1 MTRISHKFGY
11 PFGAKARKNRTERT
25 YMIKEHERQVA
36 FLQTLILLAEPA
48 EGQMLIERLQKA
60 AREERCIR
68 RAIYWVVLIAALS
81 FLTLSYA
88 SVLLPEFLGRA
99 SSMALVFSGG
109 CVGSL
114 ISLAVFLFFWFW
126 YRQTSH
132 PLHEEC
138 RRFVVRGMETRL
150 AKKN

>member
-1 MTRISHKFGY
+1 
-11 PFGAKARKNRTERT
+11 
-25 YMIKEHERQVA
+25 MIKEHERQLV

-48 EGQMLIERLQKA
+48 EGQRLVERLQKA
-60 AREERCIR
+60 EREERSIR
-68 RAIYWVVLIAALS
+68 RAIYLMVLIAALS
-81 FLTLSYA
+81 FSILCYVA
-88 SVLLPEFLGRA
+88 VLLPEFFTRA
-99 SSMALVFSGG
+99 SSTALVFSGG

-150 AKKN
+150 GKQN

>member
-1 MTRISHKFGY
+1 
-11 PFGAKARKNRTERT
+11 
-25 YMIKEHERQVA
+25 MIKEHERQLV

-48 EGQMLIERLQKA
+48 EGQRLVGRLQKA
-60 AREERCIR
+60 EREERSIR
-68 RAIYWVVLIAALS
+68 RAIYLMVLIAALS
-81 FLTLSYA
+81 FSILCYA
-88 SVLLPEFLGRA
+88 AVLLPEFLTRA

-150 AKKN
+150 GKQN

>member
-1 MTRISHKFGY
+1 ME
-11 PFGAKARKNRTERT
+11 KNGLT
-25 YMIKEHERQVA
+25 YMIKEHERQLV

-48 EGQMLIERLQKA
+48 EGQRLVERLQKA
-60 AREERCIR
+60 EREERSIR
-68 RAIYWVVLIAALS
+68 RAIYLMVLIAALS
-81 FLTLSYA
+81 FSILCYA
-88 SVLLPEFLGRA
+88 AVLLPEFLTRA

-150 AKKN
+150 GKQN

>member
-1 MTRISHKFGY
+1 
-11 PFGAKARKNRTERT
+11 
-25 YMIKEHERQVA
+25 MIKEHERQSV

-48 EGQMLIERLQKA
+48 EGQKLIERLQKA
-60 AREERCIR
+60 AREERSIR
-68 RAIYWVVLIAALS
+68 RAICLMVLIAALS
-81 FLTLSYA
+81 FSILGYA
-88 SVLLPEFLGRA
+88 AVLLPEFLDRA
-99 SSMALVFSGG
+99 SSTALVFSGG

-114 ISLAVFLFFWFW
+114 ISVLVFLFVWFW

-150 AKKN
+150 GKQN

>member
-1 MTRISHKFGY
+1 
-11 PFGAKARKNRTERT
+11 
-25 YMIKEHERQVA
+25 MIKEHERQIA
-36 FLQTLILLAEPA
+36 FLQTLIILAEPA
-48 EGQMLIERLQKA
+48 EGQRLIERLQKA
-60 AREERCIR
+60 GREERSIR
-68 RAIYWVVLIAALS
+68 HAIYWVVLIAALS
-81 FLTLSYA
+81 FSTLCYA
-88 SVLLPEFLGRA
+88 AVLLPEFFARA

-114 ISLAVFLFFWFW
+114 ISLTVFLLFWFW

-150 AKKN
+150 GKQN

>member
-1 MTRISHKFGY
+1 ME
-11 PFGAKARKNRTERT
+11 KNGLT
-25 YMIKEHERQVA
+25 YMIKEHERQLV
-36 FLQTLILLAEPA
+36 FLQTLILLAGPA
-48 EGQMLIERLQKA
+48 EGQRLVERLQA
-60 AREERCIR
+60 AEREERSIR
-68 RAIYWVVLIAALS
+68 RAIYLMVLIAALS
-81 FLTLSYA
+81 FSILCYVA
-88 SVLLPEFLGRA
+88 VLLPEFFTRA
-99 SSMALVFSGG
+99 SSTALVFSGG

-150 AKKN
+150 GKQN

>member
-1 MTRISHKFGY
+1 
-11 PFGAKARKNRTERT
+11 
-25 YMIKEHERQVA
+25 MIKEHERQLV

-48 EGQMLIERLQKA
+48 EGQRLIERLQKA
-60 AREERCIR
+60 EREERSIR
-68 RAIYWVVLIAALS
+68 RAIYLMVLIAALS
-81 FLTLSYA
+81 FSILCYA
-88 SVLLPEFLGRA
+88 AVLLPEFLTRA

-150 AKKN
+150 GKQN

>member
-1 MTRISHKFGY
+1 
-11 PFGAKARKNRTERT
+11 
-25 YMIKEHERQVA
+25 MIKERERQLV

-48 EGQMLIERLQKA
+48 EGQRLVERLQA
-60 AREERCIR
+60 AEREERSIR
-68 RAIYWVVLIAALS
+68 RAIYLMVLIAALS
-81 FLTLSYA
+81 FSILCYA
-88 SVLLPEFLGRA
+88 AVLLPEFFTRA
-99 SSMALVFSGG
+99 SSTALVFSGG

-150 AKKN
+150 GKQN

>member
-1 MTRISHKFGY
+1 ME
-11 PFGAKARKNRTERT
+11 KNGLT
-25 YMIKEHERQVA
+25 YMIKEHERQLV

-48 EGQMLIERLQKA
+48 EGQRLVERLQNA
-60 AREERCIR
+60 EREERSIR
-68 RAIYWVVLIAALS
+68 RAIYLMVLIAALS
-81 FLTLSYA
+81 FSILGYA
-88 SVLLPEFLGRA
+88 AVLLPEFLTRA

-114 ISLAVFLFFWFW
+114 ISLTVFLFFWFW

-138 RRFVVRGMETRL
+138 RRFVVRGMKTRL
-150 AKKN
+150 GKQN

>member
-1 MTRISHKFGY
+1 
-11 PFGAKARKNRTERT
+11 
-25 YMIKEHERQVA
+25 MIKEHERQLV

-48 EGQMLIERLQKA
+48 EGQRLIERLQKA
-60 AREERCIR
+60 EREERSIR
-68 RAIYWVVLIAALS
+68 RAIYLMVLIAALS
-81 FLTLSYA
+81 FSILGYA
-88 SVLLPEFLGRA
+88 AVLLPEFLTRA

-150 AKKN
+150 GKQN

>member
-1 MTRISHKFGY
+1 ME
-11 PFGAKARKNRTERT
+11 KNGLT
-25 YMIKEHERQVA
+25 YMIKEHERQLV

-48 EGQMLIERLQKA
+48 EGQRLVERLQKA
-60 AREERCIR
+60 EREERSIR
-68 RAIYWVVLIAALS
+68 RAIYLMVLIAALS
-81 FLTLSYA
+81 FSILCYA
-88 SVLLPEFLGRA
+88 AVLLPEFFTRA
-99 SSMALVFSGG
+99 SSTALVFSGG

-150 AKKN
+150 GKQN